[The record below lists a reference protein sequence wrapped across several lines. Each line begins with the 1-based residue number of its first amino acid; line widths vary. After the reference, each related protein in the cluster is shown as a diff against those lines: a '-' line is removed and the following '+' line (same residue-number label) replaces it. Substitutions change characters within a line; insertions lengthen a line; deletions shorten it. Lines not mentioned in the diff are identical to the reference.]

1 MKEYTECIMVHILLR
16 RRIVNMSKTFIA
28 ALALVVLVSCQA
40 TTQKIVEKI
49 EKPPK
54 LAGQVVGITEVCK
67 TLENQLSIFNAF
79 SINRTVGMQ
88 VYYNLIYSGECVVFH
103 RPALAKKVKLEFEKQ
118 VDKKDKIE
126 IWKVALNE
134 DEAEV
139 KFFWTAIRISV
150 AKPNKTKK
158 NEVAA

>member
-1 MKEYTECIMVHILLR
+1 MLKILA
-16 RRIVNMSKTFIA
+16 A
-28 ALALVVLVSCQA
+28 ALALTVLVGCQA
-40 TTQKIVEKI
+40 TTEKI
-49 EKPPK
+49 AEKVVEVTVKPPK
-54 LAGQVVGITEVCK
+54 LEGQVVGITEVCK
-67 TLENQLSIFNAF
+67 TLEHQMNIFNAF
-79 SINRTVGMQ
+79 SINKATGIQ
-88 VYYNLIYSGECVVFH
+88 IYYNLIYSGECVVFP

-134 DEAEV
+134 DDAEV

>member
-1 MKEYTECIMVHILLR
+1 LKEYTECIMVHILLR
-16 RRIVNMSKTFIA
+16 RRIVNMSKTFLA

-88 VYYNLIYSGECVVFH
+88 VYYNLIYSGECVVFP

-118 VDKKDKIE
+118 VDKTDKIE

-139 KFFWTAIRISV
+139 KFFWTAIRISI
-150 AKPNKTKK
+150 AKPKGIG
-158 NEVAA
+158 A

>member
-1 MKEYTECIMVHILLR
+1 MF
-16 RRIVNMSKTFIA
+16 KTFFA
-28 ALALVVLVSCQA
+28 ALALTFLVSCQA
-40 TTQKIVEKI
+40 TTQKAPEKVVEV
-49 EKPPK
+49 KPPK

-88 VYYNLIYSGECVVFH
+88 VYYNLIYSGECVVFP

-118 VDKKDKIE
+118 VDKTDKIE

-150 AKPNKTKK
+150 AKPDKTKK

>member
-1 MKEYTECIMVHILLR
+1 MLKILA
-16 RRIVNMSKTFIA
+16 A
-28 ALALVVLVSCQA
+28 ALALTVLVGCQA
-40 TTQKIVEKI
+40 TTEKI
-49 EKPPK
+49 AEKVVEVTVKPPK

-88 VYYNLIYSGECVVFH
+88 VYYNLIYSGECVVFP

>member
-1 MKEYTECIMVHILLR
+1 MLKILA
-16 RRIVNMSKTFIA
+16 A
-28 ALALVVLVSCQA
+28 ALALTVLVGCQA
-40 TTQKIVEKI
+40 TTEKI
-49 EKPPK
+49 AEKVVEVTVKPPK
-54 LAGQVVGITEVCK
+54 LEGQVVGITEVCK
-67 TLENQLSIFNAF
+67 TLEHQMNIFNAF
-79 SINRTVGMQ
+79 SINKATGIQ
-88 VYYNLIYSGECVVFH
+88 IYYNLIYSGECVVFP

-134 DEAEV
+134 DDAEV

-150 AKPNKTKK
+150 AKPDKTKK

>member
-1 MKEYTECIMVHILLR
+1 MLKILA
-16 RRIVNMSKTFIA
+16 A
-28 ALALVVLVSCQA
+28 ALALTVLVGCQA
-40 TTQKIVEKI
+40 TTEKI
-49 EKPPK
+49 AEKVVEVTVKPPK
-54 LAGQVVGITEVCK
+54 LEGQVVGITEVCK
-67 TLENQLSIFNAF
+67 TLEHQMNIFNAF
-79 SINRTVGMQ
+79 SINKATGIQ
-88 VYYNLIYSGECVVFH
+88 IYYNLIYSGECVVFP

>member
-1 MKEYTECIMVHILLR
+1 MFKIFAI
-16 RRIVNMSKTFIA
+16 
-28 ALALVVLVSCQA
+28 ALALTFLVSCQA
-40 TTQKIVEKI
+40 TTQKMPEKVVEV
-49 EKPPK
+49 KPPK

-88 VYYNLIYSGECVVFH
+88 VYYNLIYSGECVVFP

-118 VDKKDKIE
+118 VDKTDKIQ
-126 IWKVALNE
+126 IWKIALNE
-134 DEAEV
+134 DEVEV
-139 KFFWTAIRISV
+139 KFFWIAIRESIEEQ
-150 AKPNKTKK
+150 KKIKK

>member
-1 MKEYTECIMVHILLR
+1 MF
-16 RRIVNMSKTFIA
+16 KTFLA

-54 LAGQVVGITEVCK
+54 LPGQVVGITEICK

-79 SINRTVGMQ
+79 SINRAVGMQ
-88 VYYNLIYSGECVVFH
+88 VYYNLIYSGECVVFP

-118 VDKKDKIE
+118 VDKTDKIE